1 MLCPWLEGC
10 LLGGGQRRHY
20 ESVRERWKIDIIQE
34 MILVKQGVIFMDKK
48 MSGSMGSGVDF

>member
-1 MLCPWLEGC
+1 MEGC
-10 LLGGGQRRHY
+10 LIGGGQRRHY

-48 MSGSMGSGVDF
+48 YLAAWAQVLIFR